1 MAQLEERYIV
11 VKIKTLDDGQLA
23 GLRSYLEAFDVP
35 TLDCIVVEPDWP
47 QYEPVKY
54 SLLADKPTL
63 PLSVAVFEYIEG
75 ESMEE
80 TKARVNAA
88 LEIEYN
94 RLMLQNLVCSSQQE
108 EHILTSTLAEN
119 CQHPIKREY
128 TLANK
133 GDTKHRFHQCLIC
146 GDLMGY

>member
-1 MAQLEERYIV
+1 MAELEERYIV
-11 VKIKTLDDGQLA
+11 IKLKNIDGRQENM
-23 GLRSYLEAFDVP
+23 LRAILQTYHIP
-35 TLDCIVVEPDWP
+35 TQECLVVEPDWP
-47 QYEPVKY
+47 QYLPVKQ
-54 SLLADKPTL
+54 SLLTDKPTL
-63 PLSVAVFEYIEG
+63 PWSEAVVNYIEG

-80 TKARVNAA
+80 TKVRVDAA

-94 RLMLQNLVCSSQQE
+94 RHMLQNLVCSSQQE

-119 CQHPIKREY
+119 CQHPIKRKY